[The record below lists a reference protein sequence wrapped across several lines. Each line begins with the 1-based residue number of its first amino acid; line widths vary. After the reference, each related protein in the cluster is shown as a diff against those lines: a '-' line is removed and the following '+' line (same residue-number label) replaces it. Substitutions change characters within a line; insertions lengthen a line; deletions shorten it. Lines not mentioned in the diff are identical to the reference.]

1 MCYVPSGV
9 LMTDKKDDSVTEQL
23 KEGPARFLAFT
34 ARASRLL
41 APYSQQ
47 VRYLAFT
54 SDFGEAARP
63 VVRPKIVTASYA
75 VTWLYVLGDVTAE
88 GISQWRK
95 TPNDRNSIID
105 KVSRVAVFQLIA
117 SVALPFL
124 VIHQT
129 VKGSS
134 VLLKRYV
141 SEQYTAT
148 HKWGPSVVGLG
159 VIPFL
164 PFTVDHPTE
173 YAVDYA
179 FNKYDPFGVVKK
191 ID

>member
-1 MCYVPSGV
+1 MS
-9 LMTDKKDDSVTEQL
+9 DKKEESGVTEQL
-23 KEGPARFLAFT
+23 REGPARFLAFT

-63 VVRPKIVTASYA
+63 VVRPRLVTASYA

-88 GISQWRK
+88 GIAQWRK
-95 TPNDRNSIID
+95 TPADRSRVMD

-134 VLLKRYV
+134 ILLKRYISQQNV
-141 SEQYTAT
+141 ST

-173 YAVDYA
+173 HAVDYV
-179 FNKYDPFGVVKK
+179 FNKYDPFGVLKK
-191 ID
+191 LE

>member
-1 MCYVPSGV
+1 MSEDE
-9 LMTDKKDDSVTEQL
+9 LRD
-23 KEGPARFLAFT
+23 GPARFLAFT
-34 ARASRLL
+34 ARAARLI
-41 APYSQQ
+41 APYQQQ

-63 VVRPKIVTASYA
+63 VVRPKLVTASYA
-75 VTWLYVLGDVTAE
+75 VTWLYVLGDVAVE
-88 GISQWRK
+88 GMSQWKK
-95 TPNDRNSIID
+95 TPDDNKRIID

-134 VLLKRYV
+134 VLVKRYV
-141 SEQYTAT
+141 APKFAAV

-164 PFTVDHPTE
+164 PVTVDHPTE
-173 YAVDYA
+173 HAVQYVFDRV
-179 FNKYDPFGVVKK
+179 DPFGVSKRK
-191 ID
+191 SDN